1 MTDAKSLAIGIG
13 WSICMANMAIQL
25 LRILRSV
32 WRKWSML
39 RDLRR
44 LERLRVLATRLATRD
59 TLTRKERLELAKLHV
74 WLVKS
79 VGRCCCADPPDRM

>member
-25 LRILRSV
+25 LLTLRSA

-44 LERLRVLATRLATRD
+44 LERLRVLAMRD
-59 TLTRKERLELAKLHV
+59 GETLTRKERLEFAKLHV